1 MHRSLARLL
10 APLATA
16 GVLATTGIGA
26 VHAQD
31 FIYEP
36 DRNVTVIQADHQVI
50 NHLDTVTRTFSC
62 PNGATLSTFVDGA
75 LWRNQSSDNV
85 NATLWSGSQGSTSL
99 TLTFTNWNVDGDQVT
114 GLAFVCNGNVDPQAQ
129 PPVPDPQPQP
139 QPQPEPPVADDP
151 SQDSRPGWG
160 WGDKNHSHA
169 GPGKAKA
176 KKQKKR

>member
-36 DRNVTVIQADHQVI
+36 DRNVTVIQSDHEVI
-50 NHLDTVTRTFSC
+50 NHLDTVTRSFSC
-62 PNGATLSTFVDGA
+62 PNGATLSTFASDGA

-85 NATLWSGSQGSTSL
+85 GATLWSGSQGDTSL
-99 TLTFTNWNVDGDQVT
+99 TLTFTNWNVSGDQVT
-114 GLAFVCNGNVDPQAQ
+114 GIAFVCNGNQDPQAQ
-129 PPVPDPQPQP
+129 PQPDPQPQP
-139 QPQPEPPVADDP
+139 QLQPQQPQQPAIQVGLNQADFQAAYTALLQTLPPAP
-151 SQDSRPGWG
+151 RRAHW
-160 WGDKNHSHA
+160 
-169 GPGKAKA
+169 
-176 KKQKKR
+176 